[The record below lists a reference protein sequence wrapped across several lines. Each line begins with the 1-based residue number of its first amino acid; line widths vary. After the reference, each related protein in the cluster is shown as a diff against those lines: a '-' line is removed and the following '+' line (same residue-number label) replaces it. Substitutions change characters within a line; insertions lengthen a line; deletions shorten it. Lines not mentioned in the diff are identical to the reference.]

1 MSTLLAQIK
10 KDRIQ
15 AMKDK
20 DVFKKNILT
29 IFIGNIE
36 TKAKDGLV
44 IDDAYVV
51 KQASNSVESAKEGLA
66 IVDDEKYHREIEIFS
81 NYIPQLATVD
91 DYEAFMDTYLADES
105 NERAMKVC
113 MVAAKDHFGA
123 NHDGKTA
130 SQVVSKRLKG

>member
-29 IFIGNIE
+29 IFIGNLE
-36 TKAKDGLV
+36 TKAKDGMV

-51 KQASNSVESAKEGLA
+51 KQASNAVESAKEGLA

-91 DYEAFMDTYLADES
+91 DYEAFMDIYLADES

-123 NHDGKTA
+123 KHDGKTA

>member
-44 IDDAYVV
+44 IDDSAYVV

-105 NERAMKVC
+105 N
-113 MVAAKDHFGA
+113 VACNESMYG
-123 NHDGKTA
+123 GC
-130 SQVVSKRLKG
+130 

>member
-10 KDRIQ
+10 ADRIQ

-20 DVFKKNILT
+20 DAFKKNILT
-29 IFIGNIE
+29 IFIGNLE

-81 NYIPQLATVD
+81 NYIPQLATAD
-91 DYEAFMDTYLADES
+91 DYEVFMDAYLSDES
-105 NERAMKVC
+105 NLRDKKAC
-113 MVAAKDHFGA
+113 MVVAKEHFGA
-123 NHDGKTA
+123 KHDGKTA
-130 SQVVSKRLKG
+130 SQVIFPRLEG

>member
-91 DYEAFMDTYLADES
+91 DYEAFNLT
-105 NERAMKVC
+105 MKVC